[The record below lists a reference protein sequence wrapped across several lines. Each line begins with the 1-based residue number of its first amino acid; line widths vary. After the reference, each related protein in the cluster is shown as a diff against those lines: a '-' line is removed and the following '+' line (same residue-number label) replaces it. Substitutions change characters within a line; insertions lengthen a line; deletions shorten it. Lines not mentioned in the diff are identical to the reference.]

1 MLTDPLEVL
10 IQFFGNEEAAK
21 TFYTEYESKLKR
33 IYLQTI
39 LDSGIKEF
47 KSDVNTQEV
56 QKLLYLYV
64 IAKEQRNF
72 SNHANVDESK
82 KALAFDVGEIRRLL
96 ETIIETILAL

>member
-1 MLTDPLEVL
+1 MTATVSFREIKQKVKSNGKAAVRR
-10 IQFFGNEEAAK
+10 FFV
-21 TFYTEYESKLKR
+21 TLKSR
-33 IYLQTI
+33 PC